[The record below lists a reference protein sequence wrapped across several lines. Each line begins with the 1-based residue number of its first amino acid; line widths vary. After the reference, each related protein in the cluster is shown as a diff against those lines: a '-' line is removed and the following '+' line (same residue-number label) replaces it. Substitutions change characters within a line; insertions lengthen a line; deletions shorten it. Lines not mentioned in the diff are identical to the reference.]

1 MACVILFSRRHDCNL
16 LHPMTSGNENTERG
30 WLRGMEDVII
40 ASEWYDVRESKRMMH
55 EAL

>member
-40 ASEWYDVRESKRMMH
+40 ASEWYDVRESKRIMH
-55 EAL
+55 